1 MFQFPLTGLVTLF
14 CLLVLFWVTAMV
26 GRARGKHGVRVPE
39 MTGPEPFVY
48 AVRVHLNTIEGLI
61 LFLPALW
68 LFALTVSD
76 YYAAIAGVF
85 YPIGRIIYALGYY
98 QAPSKREIGFGIG
111 LVSTLACLIG
121 AGYGLIA
128 LLIAP

>member
-14 CLLVLFWVTAMV
+14 CLIVLFWMTAMV
-26 GRARGKHGVRVPE
+26 GKARGKHGVKVPE
-39 MTGPEPFVY
+39 MTGPEPFQY
-48 AVRVHLNTIEGLI
+48 AMRVHLNTIEGLI

-76 YYAAIAGVF
+76 HYAAIAGVF
-85 YPIGRIIYALGYY
+85 YPIGRIFYALGYY
-98 QAPSKREIGFGIG
+98 KEPSKREVGFGLG
-111 LVSTLACLIG
+111 LLSTLACLLG

-128 LLIAP
+128 TLMG

>member
-1 MFQFPLTGLVTLF
+1 MFQLPLTGLVTLF
-14 CLLVLFWVTAMV
+14 CLAVLFWVTAMV
-26 GRARGKHGVRVPE
+26 GRARGKHGVKVPE

-76 YYAAIAGVF
+76 FYAAIAGVF

-98 QAPSKREIGFGIG
+98 KEPSKREVGFGIG
-111 LVSTLACLIG
+111 LISTLVCLVG

-128 LLIAP
+128 VLIA